1 MALIYTSGTTGYPK
15 PAIYTHGANLWAGG
29 LGIMMKWG
37 PEDTLFT
44 GCPLFHTLGLLK
56 KLLEPKMSSLI
67 VYGYSE

>member
-1 MALIYTSGTTGYPK
+1 MTLNPGTTGYPK

-44 GCPLFHTLGLLK
+44 GCPLFHTLGK
-56 KLLEPKMSSLI
+56 KIIFLI
-67 VYGYSE
+67 TVIVEYL